1 MSENIQ
7 ADTQETDH
15 AMLVVWGQLAH
26 CMGIPQAFAEVPM
39 SQKTVIHTPQ
49 SKVLE
54 FLVAILAGLPHAKD
68 ISKAPQP
75 LDQDQ
80 AVARAWGEASWADC
94 SGLSRTLHTLTE
106 DQERQYAVILDQ
118 ATQPWIDQEVQLALE
133 QGSIELDGDLS
144 PRPVSNGSKT
154 YPGAEYG
161 YMSDCLQLGYQAAM
175 VTMRSPTYGRIGLS
189 VTHHSGKTV
198 SITQA
203 EGLALEAERR
213 LGRRPMRRTD
223 LLEQR
228 IQQMEP
234 ERKKRQENVAEAQQK
249 LAKAQAAQLAV
260 QVQQEELARKLA
272 DLEKDYQQRN
282 FPERPNSQ
290 LAQVRQRVEVWQLR
304 LERRNKASLQAKDRL
319 AKQQTRLTDWEDQKT
334 HLNLRLKCFENEN
347 NANHNPIAAIFRLDA
362 GFGNNE
368 NLALLIEMGYEIY
381 SKPYG
386 NWLSGTLAKMSITRS
401 NDWQKVGKNAEMI
414 AWKAAQLE
422 DFSYPLDLGYERFWQ
437 GTGPRAGTGT
447 TSQSQPKLVYS
458 GVIHFG
464 QHDVTADLAAWFHDY
479 NARQTIEAGNK
490 ESKQVF
496 EVHHIKVRSR
506 PAMRLQEH
514 FALFAA
520 NFVRFAAYW
529 LANQCTQVPDG
540 WKESTHPAVKEQVK
554 VGAHSSAR
562 IEWFG
567 SDCLLR
573 FAQHSVYVGR
583 SFFVRRQV
591 AIQLT
596 LRI

>member
-7 ADTQETDH
+7 TNTQETDH
-15 AMLVVWGQLAH
+15 AMLVVWGQFAH
-26 CMGIPQAFAEVPM
+26 CLGIPQAFAEVPM
-39 SQKTVIHTPQ
+39 YQKTVIHTPQ
-49 SKVLE
+49 NKVLE
-54 FLVAILAGLPHAKD
+54 FLVANLAGVSYAKD
-68 ISKAPQP
+68 ISKATQP

-80 AVARAWGEASWADC
+80 AVAKAWGVSGWADC
-94 SGLSRTLHTLTE
+94 SGVSRTMHSLTQAQGE
-106 DQERQYAVILDQ
+106 QYSAIVDCAI
-118 ATQPWIDQEVQLALE
+118 QPWIEQEVQLALN
-133 QGSIELDGDLS
+133 QGSLELDGDLS

-175 VTMRSPTYGRIGLS
+175 VSMRSPTYGRLGLS
-189 VTHHSGKTV
+189 VTHHSGNTV

-203 EGLALEAERR
+203 EGLAVEAERS
-213 LGRRPMRRTD
+213 LGRCPMRRTD
-223 LLEQR
+223 LLAQR
-228 IQQMEP
+228 IQNMEP
-234 ERKKRQENVAEAQQK
+234 EQKKRQANVAEAEKK
-249 LAKAQAAQLAV
+249 LVKTQAAWSEV
-260 QVQQEELARKLA
+260 QTQQGELARKLA
-272 DLEKDYQQRN
+272 DLDTDYRKRN
-282 FPERPNSQ
+282 CPERPNSQ
-290 LAQVRQRVEVWQLR
+290 LAQVRHRVEVWRLR
-304 LERRNKASLQAKDRL
+304 LERCDLTVQQTKDRL
-319 AKQQTRLTDWEDQKT
+319 VKQQTRLADWESQNT
-334 HLNLRLKCFENEN
+334 HLCLRLKHFQAEND
-347 NANHNPIAAIFRLDA
+347 ANHNPISAIFRLDA
-362 GFGNNE
+362 GFGNSE

-386 NWLSGTLAKMSITRS
+386 NWLSGTLAKMSATRS
-401 NDWQKVGKNAEMI
+401 SDWEKVGKNAEMI
-414 AWKAAQLE
+414 AWKNLQLE
-422 DFSYPLDLGYERFWQ
+422 DFPYPLDLGYERFWQ
-437 GTGPRAGTGT
+437 GTD
-447 TSQSQPKLVYS
+447 QSQPKLAYS

-464 QHDVTADLAAWFHDY
+464 ARDVTADLPGWFHDY
-479 NARQTIEAGNK
+479 NARQTIEAANK

-520 NFVRFAAYW
+520 NFVRIAAVW
-529 LANQCTQVPDG
+529 LANQCQQVPDG

-554 VGAHSSAR
+554 VGAHAFAR

-573 FAQHSVYVGR
+573 FAQRSVYAGR
-583 SFFVRRQV
+583 SLLVRRHV

>member
-7 ADTQETDH
+7 ADAQETDH
-15 AMLVVWGQLAH
+15 AMLVVWGQFANCL
-26 CMGIPQAFAEVPM
+26 GIPQAFADVPM
-39 SQKTVIHTPQ
+39 SQKTVSHTPQ

-54 FLVAILAGLPHAKD
+54 FLVAILGGLPYAKD
-68 ISKAPQP
+68 ISKAAQP

-80 AVARAWGEASWADC
+80 AVAKAWGVEGWADC
-94 SGLSRTLHTLTE
+94 SGVSRTMHTLTE
-106 DQERQYAVILDQ
+106 TQGEQYATIVDRAL
-118 ATQPWIDQEVQLALE
+118 QPWIDQEVQLALN
-133 QGSIELDGDLS
+133 QGPIELDGDLS

-161 YMSDCLQLGYQAAM
+161 YMSACLQLGYQAAM
-175 VTMRSPTYGRIGLS
+175 VSMRSPTYGRIELS
-189 VTHHSGKTV
+189 VTHHSGNTV

-203 EGLALEAERR
+203 EGLALEAERS

-223 LLEQR
+223 LLSQR
-228 IQQMEP
+228 IENMEP
-234 ERKKRQENVAEAQQK
+234 ERKKRQENVAEAEKK
-249 LAKAQAAQLAV
+249 LAKTQAAWFEV
-260 QVQQEELARKLA
+260 QAQQEEFARNLA

-282 FPERPNSQ
+282 CPERPNSQ
-290 LAQVRQRVEVWQLR
+290 LAQVRQRVEVWRLR
-304 LERRNKASLQAKDRL
+304 LERCDQTIQQAKDRL
-319 AKQQTRLTDWEDQKT
+319 AKQQARLAVWDSQKT
-334 HLNLRLKCFENEN
+334 HLSLRLKRFQVEND
-347 NANHNPIAAIFRLDA
+347 ANHNPISAIFRLDA
-362 GFGNNE
+362 GFGNSE

-386 NWLSGTLAKMSITRS
+386 NWLSGTLSKMSATRTA
-401 NDWQKVGKNAEMI
+401 DWEKVGKNAEMI

-422 DFSYPLDLGYERFWQ
+422 DFPYPLDLGYERFWQ
-437 GTGPRAGTGT
+437 GAD
-447 TSQSQPKLVYS
+447 QAQPKLAYS

-464 QHDVTADLAAWFHDY
+464 LRDVTSDLPGWFHDY
-479 NARQTIEAGNK
+479 NARQTIEAADK
-490 ESKQVF
+490 ERKQVF
-496 EVHHIKVRSR
+496 EVHHIKVRSL
-506 PAMRLQEH
+506 PAMRLQER

-520 NFVRFAAYW
+520 NFVRIAAYW
-529 LANQCTQVPDG
+529 LANQCPQVPDG

-573 FAQHSVYVGR
+573 FAQRSVYAGR
-583 SFFVRRQV
+583 SLFVRRQV

>member
-7 ADTQETDH
+7 TNTQETDH
-15 AMLVVWGQLAH
+15 AMLVVWGQFAH
-26 CMGIPQAFAEVPM
+26 CLGIPQAFAEVPM
-39 SQKTVIHTPQ
+39 YQKTVIHTPQ
-49 SKVLE
+49 NKVLE
-54 FLVAILAGLPHAKD
+54 FLVANLAGVSYAKD
-68 ISKAPQP
+68 ISKATQP

-80 AVARAWGEASWADC
+80 AVAKAWGVSGWADC
-94 SGLSRTLHTLTE
+94 SGVSRTMHSLTQAQGE
-106 DQERQYAVILDQ
+106 QYSAIVDRAI
-118 ATQPWIDQEVQLALE
+118 QPWIEQEVQLALN
-133 QGSIELDGDLS
+133 QGSLELDGDLS

-175 VTMRSPTYGRIGLS
+175 VSMRSPTYGRLGLS
-189 VTHHSGKTV
+189 VTHHSGNTV

-203 EGLALEAERR
+203 EGLAVEAERS
-213 LGRRPMRRTD
+213 LGRCPMRRTD
-223 LLEQR
+223 LLAQR
-228 IQQMEP
+228 IQNMEP
-234 ERKKRQENVAEAQQK
+234 EQKKRQANVAEAEKK
-249 LAKAQAAQLAV
+249 LVKTQAAWSEV
-260 QVQQEELARKLA
+260 QTQQGELTRKLA
-272 DLEKDYQQRN
+272 DLDTDYRKRN
-282 FPERPNSQ
+282 CPERPNSQ
-290 LAQVRQRVEVWQLR
+290 LAQVRHRVEVWRLR
-304 LERRNKASLQAKDRL
+304 LERCDLTVQQTKDRL
-319 AKQQTRLTDWEDQKT
+319 VKQQTRLADWESQNT
-334 HLNLRLKCFENEN
+334 HLCLRLKHFQAEND
-347 NANHNPIAAIFRLDA
+347 ANHNPISAIFRLDA
-362 GFGNNE
+362 GFGNSE

-386 NWLSGTLAKMSITRS
+386 NWLSGTLAKMSATRS
-401 NDWQKVGKNAEMI
+401 SDWEKVGKNAEMI
-414 AWKAAQLE
+414 AWKNLQLE
-422 DFSYPLDLGYERFWQ
+422 DFPYPLDLGYERFWQ
-437 GTGPRAGTGT
+437 GTD
-447 TSQSQPKLVYS
+447 QSQPKLAYS

-464 QHDVTADLAAWFHDY
+464 ARDVTADLPGWFHDY
-479 NARQTIEAGNK
+479 NARQTIEAANK

-520 NFVRFAAYW
+520 NFVRIAAVW
-529 LANQCTQVPDG
+529 LANQCQQVPDG

-554 VGAHSSAR
+554 VGAHAFAR

-573 FAQHSVYVGR
+573 FAQRSVYAGR
-583 SFFVRRQV
+583 SLLVRRHV

>member
-1 MSENIQ
+1 MSENIE

-26 CMGIPQAFAEVPM
+26 CMGIPQAFADVPM

-54 FLVAILAGLPHAKD
+54 FLVANLAGLPYAKD
-68 ISKAPQP
+68 ISKAAQP

-80 AVARAWGEASWADC
+80 AVAKAWGVDGWADC
-94 SGLSRTLHTLTE
+94 SGVSRTLHTIT
-106 DQERQYAVILDQ
+106 DTQEGQYAAILER
-118 ATQPWIDQEVQLALE
+118 ATQPWLDQEVKLALD
-133 QGSIELDGDLS
+133 QGPIELDGDLS
-144 PRPVSNGSKT
+144 PRPVSNSSKT

-161 YMSDCLQLGYQAAM
+161 YMSDCLQLGYQAAI
-175 VTMRSPTYGRIGLS
+175 VSMRSPTYGRLGLS
-189 VTHHSGKTV
+189 VKQHSGKTV
-198 SITQA
+198 SVTQA
-203 EGLALEAERR
+203 EELALEAERC

-223 LLEQR
+223 LLERR

-234 ERKKRQENVAEAQQK
+234 ERKKRRANVAEAQEK
-249 LAKAQAAQLAV
+249 LATTEAARFEVQA
-260 QVQQEELARKLA
+260 QQEELAQKL
-272 DLEKDYQQRN
+272 DSLETDYEQRN
-282 FPERPNSQ
+282 CPERPNSQ
-290 LAQVRQRVEVWQLR
+290 LAQVRQRTDVWKLR
-304 LERRNKASLQAKDRL
+304 LERRDASVAQAKKRL
-319 AKQQTRLTDWEDQKT
+319 TKQQARLTEWENLETNLK
-334 HLNLRLKCFENEN
+334 LRLKRFQAEND
-347 NANHNPIAAIFRLDA
+347 ANHNPIAAIFRFDA
-362 GFGNNE
+362 GFGNAE
-368 NLALLIEMGYEIY
+368 NLALLIEMGYEVY

-386 NWLSGTLAKMSITRS
+386 NWLSGTLSKMSASR
-401 NDWQKVGKNAEMI
+401 NADWQKVGKNAEML
-414 AWKAAQLE
+414 AWKAVQLE
-422 DFSYPLDLGYERFWQ
+422 DFPYPLDLGYERFWQ
-437 GTGPRAGTGT
+437 GID
-447 TSQSQPKLVYS
+447 QSQPKLAYS

-464 QHDVTADLAAWFHDY
+464 PRNVTADLSGWFQYY

-529 LANQCTQVPDG
+529 LANQCTQIPDG

-554 VGAHSSAR
+554 IGAHSPAR
-562 IEWFG
+562 VEWFG
-567 SDCLLR
+567 PDCLLR
-573 FAQHSVYVGR
+573 FAQRSVYVGR
-583 SFFVRRQV
+583 SFLVRRQV

>member
-1 MSENIQ
+1 MSENVQ
-7 ADTQETDH
+7 AVTQETDH

-54 FLVAILAGLPHAKD
+54 FLVANLAGLPYAKD
-68 ISKAPQP
+68 ISKASQP

-80 AVARAWGEASWADC
+80 AVAKAWGEESWADC
-94 SGLSRTLHTLTE
+94 SGVSRTLHTLTE
-106 DQERQYAVILDQ
+106 AQGEQYAVIVDRGI
-118 ATQPWIDQEVQLALE
+118 QPWIDQEVQLALN
-133 QGSIELDGDLS
+133 QGPLELDGDLS

-154 YPGAEYG
+154 FPGAEYG
-161 YMSDCLQLGYQAAM
+161 YMSNCLQLGYQAAM
-175 VTMRSPTYGRIGLS
+175 VSMRSPTYGRLELS
-189 VTHHSGKTV
+189 VTHHSGNTV
-198 SITQA
+198 SMTQA
-203 EGLALEAERR
+203 EGLALEAERS

-223 LLEQR
+223 LLAQR
-228 IQQMEP
+228 IQNLEP
-234 ERKKRQENVAEAQQK
+234 ERKKRQANVAEAAQK
-249 LAKAQAAQLAV
+249 LAKTQAAWFEV
-260 QVQQEELARKLA
+260 QAQQGELAQKLA

-282 FPERPNSQ
+282 CPERPNSQ
-290 LAQVRQRVEVWQLR
+290 LAQVRQRVEVWRLR
-304 LERRNKASLQAKDRL
+304 LERCDQTIQQAKARLVKQQARL
-319 AKQQTRLTDWEDQKT
+319 ADWESQKT
-334 HLNLRLKCFENEN
+334 HLSLRLKRFQVENE
-347 NANHNPIAAIFRLDA
+347 ANHNPIAAIFRLDA
-362 GFGNNE
+362 GFGNSE

-386 NWLSGTLAKMSITRS
+386 NWLSGTLAKMSVTRS
-401 NDWQKVGKNAEMI
+401 ADWEKVGKNAEML
-414 AWKAAQLE
+414 AWKAVQLE
-422 DFSYPLDLGYERFWQ
+422 DFPYPLDLGYERFWQ
-437 GTGPRAGTGT
+437 GTD
-447 TSQSQPKLVYS
+447 SFQPKLAYS

-464 QHDVTADLAAWFHDY
+464 QRDVTADLPGWFHDY
-479 NARQTIEAGNK
+479 NARQTIEAANK

-520 NFVRFAAYW
+520 NFVRVAAYW
-529 LANQCTQVPDG
+529 LANQCPQVPDG

-573 FAQHSVYVGR
+573 FAQRSVYAGR
-583 SFFVRRQV
+583 SLLVRRQV

>member
-7 ADTQETDH
+7 AVTQETDH

-49 SKVLE
+49 NKVLE
-54 FLVAILAGLPHAKD
+54 FLVANLAGLPYAKD
-68 ISKAPQP
+68 ISKATQP

-80 AVARAWGEASWADC
+80 AVAKAWGVDDWADC
-94 SGLSRTLHTLTE
+94 SGVSRTMHTLTE
-106 DQERQYAVILDQ
+106 TQGEQYAVILDR
-118 ATQPWIDQEVQLALE
+118 AIQPWIEQEVQLALN
-133 QGSIELDGDLS
+133 QGPIELDGDLS
-144 PRPVSNGSKT
+144 PRPVSNGSQT

-161 YMSDCLQLGYQAAM
+161 YMSDGLQLGYQAAI
-175 VTMRSPTYGRIGLS
+175 VSMRSPTYGRIGLS
-189 VTHHSGKTV
+189 ATRHSGNTV
-198 SITQA
+198 SMTQA
-203 EGLALEAERR
+203 EGLALEAERS

-223 LLEQR
+223 LLAQR
-228 IQQMEP
+228 IQAMEP
-234 ERKKRQENVAEAQQK
+234 ERKKWQAKVAEAEQK
-249 LAKAQAAQLAV
+249 LAKAQAAWSET
-260 QVQQEELARKLA
+260 QVQQAELAQKLA
-272 DLEKDYQQRN
+272 DLEEDYQQRN
-282 FPERPNSQ
+282 CPERPNSQ
-290 LAQVRQRVEVWQLR
+290 LAQVRQRVEVWRLR
-304 LERRNKASLQAKDRL
+304 LERCDQTIQQAKDRL
-319 AKQQTRLTDWEDQKT
+319 AKQQARLTDWESQKT
-334 HLNLRLKCFENEN
+334 HLSLRLQRFQFENDT
-347 NANHNPIAAIFRLDA
+347 NHNPFAAIFRLDA
-362 GFGNNE
+362 GFGNSE

-386 NWLSGTLAKMSITRS
+386 NWLSGTLSKMSATRS
-401 NDWQKVGKNAEMI
+401 ADWKKVGKNAEMM
-414 AWKAAQLE
+414 AWKAVQLE
-422 DFSYPLDLGYERFWQ
+422 DFPYPLDLGYERFWQ
-437 GTGPRAGTGT
+437 GAD
-447 TSQSQPKLVYS
+447 SSQPKLAYS

-464 QHDVTADLAAWFHDY
+464 QRDVTADLPGWFHDY
-479 NARQTIEAGNK
+479 NARQTIEAANK

-496 EVHHIKVRSR
+496 EVHHIKVRSQ

-520 NFVRFAAYW
+520 NFVRIAADW
-529 LANQCTQVPDG
+529 LANQCPQVPDG

-573 FAQHSVYVGR
+573 FAQRSVYAGR
-583 SFFVRRQV
+583 SLFVRRQV

>member
-7 ADTQETDH
+7 AVTQETDH

-54 FLVAILAGLPHAKD
+54 FLVANLAGLPYAKD
-68 ISKAPQP
+68 ISKAASP

-80 AVARAWGEASWADC
+80 AVAKAWGVEGWADY
-94 SGLSRTLHTLTE
+94 SGVSRTLHTLTE
-106 DQERQYAVILDQ
+106 TQGAQYAAVLEGAIH
-118 ATQPWIDQEVQLALE
+118 PWVEQEVQLALN
-133 QGSIELDGDLS
+133 QGPLELDGDLS
-144 PRPVSNGSKT
+144 PRPVSNSSKT

-161 YMSDCLQLGYQAAM
+161 YMSHGLQLGYQAAM
-175 VTMRSPTYGRIGLS
+175 VSMRSPTYGRLGLS
-189 VTHHSGKTV
+189 VTRHSGNTV

-203 EGLALEAERR
+203 EGLALEAERS
-213 LGRRPMRRTD
+213 LGRRPIRRTD
-223 LLEQR
+223 LLTQR
-228 IQQMEP
+228 LQNMEP
-234 ERKKRQENVAEAQQK
+234 EQKKRQISVAEAEK
-249 LAKAQAAQLAV
+249 KSVKTQAAWFEV
-260 QVQQEELARKLA
+260 QAQQAELAQNLA
-272 DLEKDYQQRN
+272 ELEKDYQQRN
-282 FPERPNSQ
+282 CPERPNSQ
-290 LAQVRQRVEVWQLR
+290 LARVRQRVEVWRLR
-304 LERRNKASLQAKDRL
+304 LERCEQTVQRAKDRL
-319 AKQQTRLTDWEDQKT
+319 AKQQARLADWESQKT
-334 HLNLRLKCFENEN
+334 HLSLRLKRFQAEND
-347 NANHNPIAAIFRLDA
+347 ANHHPMSAIFRLDA
-362 GFGNNE
+362 GFGNSE

-386 NWLSGTLAKMSITRS
+386 NWLSGTLAQMSATRNS
-401 NDWQKVGKNAEMI
+401 DWKKVGKNAEMI
-414 AWKAAQLE
+414 AWKVAQLQ
-422 DFSYPLDLGYERFWQ
+422 DFPYPLDLGYERFWQ
-437 GTGPRAGTGT
+437 GTD
-447 TSQSQPKLVYS
+447 QSQPKLAYS
-458 GVIHFG
+458 GMIHFG
-464 QHDVTADLAAWFHDY
+464 PRDVTADLPGWFHDY
-479 NARQTIEAGNK
+479 NARQTIEAANK

-496 EVHHIKVRSR
+496 EVHHIKVRSQ

-520 NFVRFAAYW
+520 NFVRIAAVW
-529 LANQCTQVPDG
+529 LANQCPQVPDG

-554 VGAHSSAR
+554 VGAHSFAR

-573 FAQHSVYVGR
+573 FAQRSIYAGR
-583 SFFVRRQV
+583 SLFVRRQV

>member
-15 AMLVVWGQLAH
+15 AMLVVWGQFANCL
-26 CMGIPQAFAEVPM
+26 GIPQAFAEVPM
-39 SQKTVIHTPQ
+39 SQKTVIHTPHN
-49 SKVLE
+49 KVLE
-54 FLVAILAGLPHAKD
+54 FLVANLAGLPYAKD
-68 ISKAPQP
+68 ISQAPQP

-80 AVARAWGEASWADC
+80 AVAKAWGVDSWADY
-94 SGLSRTLHTLTE
+94 SGVSRTLHTLTE
-106 DQERQYAVILDQ
+106 AQAGQYAAILDQ
-118 ATQPWIDQEVQLALE
+118 ATQLWVDQEVQLA
-133 QGSIELDGDLS
+133 LS

-161 YMSDCLQLGYQAAM
+161 YMSDGLQLGDQAAI
-175 VTMRSPTYGRIGLS
+175 VSTPALHQTQCGASVRSPTYGRFGLS

-203 EGLALEAERR
+203 EGLAWEAERR
-213 LGRRPMRRTD
+213 LGRRPLRRTD

-234 ERKKRQENVAEAQQK
+234 ERKKRLAKVVEAQQK
-249 LAKAQAAQLAV
+249 LGRTQAEQFEV
-260 QVQQEELARKLA
+260 QVPQAELAQTLA
-272 DLEKDYQQRN
+272 DLEKDYEQRN
-282 FPERPNSQ
+282 CPERPNSQ
-290 LAQVRQRVEVWQLR
+290 LAQMRQRTEVWKLR
-304 LERRNKASLQAKDRL
+304 LERCDKAVGQAQKQLLKQQARL
-319 AKQQTRLTDWEDQKT
+319 ADWENQKT
-334 HLNLRLKCFENEN
+334 DLILRLKRFQLEND
-347 NANHNPIAAIFRLDA
+347 ANHNPITAIFRLDA
-362 GFGNNE
+362 GFGNAE

-386 NWLSGTLAKMSITRS
+386 NWLSGTLTKMSASRS
-401 NDWQKVGKNAEMI
+401 TDWEKVGKNAEMI
-414 AWKAAQLE
+414 AWKAVQLE
-422 DFSYPLDLGYERFWQ
+422 DFPYPLDLGYERFWQ
-437 GTGPRAGTGT
+437 GSEQT
-447 TSQSQPKLVYS
+447 QPKIAYS

-464 QHDVTADLAAWFHDY
+464 QREVTADLPAWFHDY

-506 PAMRLQEH
+506 PAMRLQEN

-520 NFVRFAAYW
+520 NFVRVASDW
-529 LANQCTQVPDG
+529 LANQCPQVPDN
-540 WKESTHPAVKEQVK
+540 WKESTQPAVKEQVK
-554 VGAHSSAR
+554 VGAHSAAQV
-562 IEWFG
+562 EWFG
-567 SDCLLR
+567 LDCLLR
-573 FAQHSVYVGR
+573 FAQRSVYVGR
-583 SFFVRRQV
+583 SFFVKRQV

>member
-1 MSENIQ
+1 MSEKVEANTQ
-7 ADTQETDH
+7 DTEH
-15 AMLVVWGQLAH
+15 AMLVVWGQLAS
-26 CMGIPQAFAEVPM
+26 CLGIPQAFAEVPM

-54 FLVAILAGLPHAKD
+54 FLVANLAGLPHAKD
-68 ISKAPQP
+68 ISKATQP

-80 AVARAWGEASWADC
+80 AVAKAWGVDGWADC
-94 SGLSRTLHTLTE
+94 SGVSRTLHTLTE
-106 DQERQYAVILDQ
+106 TQAGQYVVILEQ
-118 ATQPWIDQEVQLALE
+118 ATQPWIDQEVQQALD
-133 QGSIELDGDLS
+133 QGPIELDGDLS

-154 YPGAEYG
+154 YPDAEYG
-161 YMSDCLQLGYQAAM
+161 YMSDCLQLGYQAAI
-175 VTMRSPTYGRIGLS
+175 VSMRSPTYGRLGLS
-189 VTHHSGKTV
+189 VEHHSGKTV
-198 SITQA
+198 SVTQA

-213 LGRRPMRRTD
+213 LSRRPIRRTD

-234 ERKKRQENVAEAQQK
+234 ERKKRQANVAEALEK
-249 LAKAQAAQLAV
+249 LAITEATRFEVQA
-260 QVQQEELARKLA
+260 QQEELAQKLA
-272 DLEKDYQQRN
+272 SLEKDYEQRN
-282 FPERPNSQ
+282 CPERPNSQ
-290 LAQVRQRVEVWQLR
+290 LAQVRQRTDVWKLR
-304 LERRNKASLQAKDRL
+304 LVRCDASVSQAKKRL
-319 AKQQTRLTDWEDQKT
+319 AKQQARLTEWENQETNLK
-334 HLNLRLKCFENEN
+334 LRLKRFQAEND
-347 NANHNPIAAIFRLDA
+347 ANHNPIVAIFRFDA
-362 GFGNNE
+362 GFGNAE
-368 NLALLIEMGYEIY
+368 NLALLIEMGYELY

-386 NWLSGTLAKMSITRS
+386 NWLSGTLSKMSASR
-401 NDWQKVGKNAEMI
+401 NADWQKVGKNAEML
-414 AWKAAQLE
+414 AWKAVQLE
-422 DFSYPLDLGYERFWQ
+422 DFPYPLDLGYERFWQ
-437 GTGPRAGTGT
+437 GIDP
-447 TSQSQPKLVYS
+447 SQPKLAYS

-464 QHDVTADLAAWFHDY
+464 PRDVTADLSGWFQYY

-529 LANQCTQVPDG
+529 LANQCAQVPDG

-562 IEWFG
+562 VEWFG
-567 SDCLLR
+567 QDCLLR
-573 FAQHSVYVGR
+573 FAQRSVYVGR
-583 SFFVRRQV
+583 SFLVRRQV

>member
-15 AMLVVWGQLAH
+15 AMLVVWGQFANCL
-26 CMGIPQAFAEVPM
+26 GIPRAFAEVPM

-54 FLVAILAGLPHAKD
+54 FLVANLAGLPYAKD
-68 ISKAPQP
+68 ISKATQP

-80 AVARAWGEASWADC
+80 AVAKAWGVDGWAEC
-94 SGLSRTLHTLTE
+94 SGVSRTLHTLTE
-106 DQERQYAVILDQ
+106 TQGEQYATIVDRAI
-118 ATQPWIDQEVQLALE
+118 QPWIDQEVQLALN
-133 QGSIELDGDLS
+133 QGPIELDGDLS

-161 YMSDCLQLGYQAAM
+161 YMSDGLQLGYQAAL
-175 VTMRSPTYGRIGLS
+175 VSMRSPTYGRLGLS
-189 VTHHSGKTV
+189 VTRHSGNTV
-198 SITQA
+198 SMTQA
-203 EGLALEAERR
+203 EGLALEAERS
-213 LGRRPMRRTD
+213 LGRGPMRRTD
-223 LLEQR
+223 LLAQR
-228 IQQMEP
+228 IQDMEP
-234 ERKKRQENVAEAQQK
+234 ERKKRQAKVAEAEQK
-249 LAKAQAAQLAV
+249 LAKTQAAWSET
-260 QVQQEELARKLA
+260 QVQQAELAQKLA

-282 FPERPNSQ
+282 CPERPNSQ
-290 LAQVRQRVEVWQLR
+290 LAQMRQRAEVWRLR
-304 LERRNKASLQAKDRL
+304 LERCDQTIQSAKDRL
-319 AKQQTRLTDWEDQKT
+319 AKQQARSADWEQQKT
-334 HLNLRLKCFENEN
+334 HLSLRLKRFQVENETN
-347 NANHNPIAAIFRLDA
+347 RNPISAIFRLDA
-362 GFGNNE
+362 GFGNSE

-386 NWLSGTLAKMSITRS
+386 NWLSGTLSKMSATRS
-401 NDWQKVGKNAEMI
+401 ADWEKVGKNAKMI
-414 AWKAAQLE
+414 AWKAVQLE
-422 DFSYPLDLGYERFWQ
+422 DFPYPLDLGYERFWQ
-437 GTGPRAGTGT
+437 RTDP
-447 TSQSQPKLVYS
+447 SQPKLAYS
-458 GVIHFG
+458 RVIHFG
-464 QHDVTADLAAWFHDY
+464 QRDVTADLPGWFHDY
-479 NARQTIEAGNK
+479 NARQTIEAANK

-496 EVHHIKVRSR
+496 EVHHIKVRSQ

-520 NFVRFAAYW
+520 NFVRVAAYW
-529 LANQCTQVPDG
+529 LANQCPQVPDG

-573 FAQHSVYVGR
+573 FAQRSVYAGR
-583 SFFVRRQV
+583 SLLVRRQV

>member
-7 ADTQETDH
+7 AVTQETDH

-54 FLVAILAGLPHAKD
+54 FLVANLAGLPYAKD
-68 ISKAPQP
+68 MSKAASP

-80 AVARAWGEASWADC
+80 AVAKAWGVEGWADY
-94 SGLSRTLHTLTE
+94 SGVSRTLHTLTE
-106 DQERQYAVILDQ
+106 TQGAQYAAVLEGAI
-118 ATQPWIDQEVQLALE
+118 QPWVEQEVQLALN
-133 QGSIELDGDLS
+133 QGPLELDGDLS

-161 YMSDCLQLGYQAAM
+161 YMSDGLQLGYQAAM
-175 VTMRSPTYGRIGLS
+175 VSMRSPTYGRLGLS
-189 VTHHSGKTV
+189 VTRHSGNTV

-203 EGLALEAERR
+203 EGLALEAERS
-213 LGRRPMRRTD
+213 LGRRPIRRTD
-223 LLEQR
+223 LLTQR
-228 IQQMEP
+228 LQNMEP
-234 ERKKRQENVAEAQQK
+234 EQKKRQISVAEAEKKLVKTQAVWFEVQAQQ
-249 LAKAQAAQLAV
+249 V
-260 QVQQEELARKLA
+260 ELAQNLA
-272 DLEKDYQQRN
+272 ELEKDYQERN
-282 FPERPNSQ
+282 CPERPNSQ
-290 LAQVRQRVEVWQLR
+290 LARVRQRVEVWRLR
-304 LERRNKASLQAKDRL
+304 LERCEQTVQRSKDRL
-319 AKQQTRLTDWEDQKT
+319 AKQQARLADWESQKT
-334 HLNLRLKCFENEN
+334 YLSLRLKRFQAEND
-347 NANHNPIAAIFRLDA
+347 ANHHPMSAIFRLDA
-362 GFGNNE
+362 GFGNSE

-386 NWLSGTLAKMSITRS
+386 NWLSGTLAQMSATRNS
-401 NDWQKVGKNAEMI
+401 DWEKVGKNAEMI
-414 AWKAAQLE
+414 AWKVAQLQ
-422 DFSYPLDLGYERFWQ
+422 DFPYPLDLGYERFWQ
-437 GTGPRAGTGT
+437 GTD
-447 TSQSQPKLVYS
+447 QSHPKLAYS
-458 GVIHFG
+458 GMIHFG
-464 QHDVTADLAAWFHDY
+464 PRNVTADLPGWFHDY
-479 NARQTIEAGNK
+479 NARQTIEAANK

-496 EVHHIKVRSR
+496 EVHHIKVRSQ

-520 NFVRFAAYW
+520 NFVRIAAVW
-529 LANQCTQVPDG
+529 LANQCPQVPDG

-554 VGAHSSAR
+554 VGAHSFAR

-573 FAQHSVYVGR
+573 FAQRSIYAGR
-583 SFFVRRQV
+583 SLFVRRQV

>member
-7 ADTQETDH
+7 ADAQETDH
-15 AMLVVWGQLAH
+15 AMLVVWGQFANCL
-26 CMGIPQAFAEVPM
+26 GIPQAFADVPM
-39 SQKTVIHTPQ
+39 SQKTVSHTPQ

-54 FLVAILAGLPHAKD
+54 FLVAILGGLPYAKD
-68 ISKAPQP
+68 ISKAAQP

-80 AVARAWGEASWADC
+80 AVAKAWGVEGWADC
-94 SGLSRTLHTLTE
+94 SGVSRTMHTLTE
-106 DQERQYAVILDQ
+106 TQGEQYATIVDRAL
-118 ATQPWIDQEVQLALE
+118 QPWIDQEVQLALN
-133 QGSIELDGDLS
+133 QGPIELDGDLS

-154 YPGAEYG
+154 YPGSEYG
-161 YMSDCLQLGYQAAM
+161 YMSACLQLGYQAAM
-175 VTMRSPTYGRIGLS
+175 VSMRSPTYGRIELS
-189 VTHHSGKTV
+189 VTHHSGNTV

-203 EGLALEAERR
+203 EGLALEAERS
-213 LGRRPMRRTD
+213 LGRRPKRRTD
-223 LLEQR
+223 LLSQR
-228 IQQMEP
+228 IENMEP
-234 ERKKRQENVAEAQQK
+234 ERKKRQENVAEAEKK
-249 LAKAQAAQLAV
+249 LAKTQATWLEV
-260 QVQQEELARKLA
+260 QAQQEEFARNLA

-282 FPERPNSQ
+282 CLERPNSQ
-290 LAQVRQRVEVWQLR
+290 LAQMRQRVEVWHLR
-304 LERRNKASLQAKDRL
+304 LERYDQSIQQAKNQL
-319 AKQQTRLTDWEDQKT
+319 AKQQARLAVWDSQKT
-334 HLNLRLKCFENEN
+334 HLSLRLKRFQAEND
-347 NANHNPIAAIFRLDA
+347 ANHNPISAIFRLDA

-386 NWLSGTLAKMSITRS
+386 NWLSGTLSRMSATRTA
-401 NDWQKVGKNAEMI
+401 DWEKVGKNAEMI

-422 DFSYPLDLGYERFWQ
+422 DFPYPLDLGYERFWQ
-437 GTGPRAGTGT
+437 SPAGSCREGAD
-447 TSQSQPKLVYS
+447 QAQPKLAYS

-464 QHDVTADLAAWFHDY
+464 QRDVTSDLPGWFHDY
-479 NARQTIEAGNK
+479 NARQTIEAANK

-496 EVHHIKVRSR
+496 EVHHIKVRSI

-520 NFVRFAAYW
+520 NFVRIAADW
-529 LANQCTQVPDG
+529 LANQCPQVPDG

-554 VGAHSSAR
+554 VGAHSFAR

-573 FAQHSVYVGR
+573 FAQRSVYAGR
-583 SFFVRRQV
+583 SLFVRRQV

>member
-1 MSENIQ
+1 MRKNIQ
-7 ADTQETDH
+7 AATQETDH
-15 AMLVVWGQLAH
+15 AMLVVWGQFAH
-26 CMGIPQAFAEVPM
+26 CLGIPQAFAEVPM

-49 SKVLE
+49 NKVLE
-54 FLVAILAGLPHAKD
+54 FLVANLAGVPYAKD
-68 ISKAPQP
+68 ISKATQP

-80 AVARAWGEASWADC
+80 AVAKAWGVDGWADC
-94 SGLSRTLHTLTE
+94 SGVSRTMHSLTE
-106 DQERQYAVILDQ
+106 AQGEQYSAIVDRAI
-118 ATQPWIDQEVQLALE
+118 QPWIDQEVQLALN
-133 QGSIELDGDLS
+133 QGPIELDGDLS

-175 VTMRSPTYGRIGLS
+175 VSMRSPTYGRLGLS
-189 VTHHSGKTV
+189 VTHHSGNTV
-198 SITQA
+198 SISQA
-203 EGLALEAERR
+203 EGLALEAERS

-223 LLEQR
+223 LLAQR
-228 IQQMEP
+228 IQNMEP
-234 ERKKRQENVAEAQQK
+234 EQKKWQANVAEAEQK
-249 LAKAQAAQLAV
+249 LAKTQMVWLDV
-260 QVQQEELARKLA
+260 QTQQGELARKLA
-272 DLEKDYQQRN
+272 DLEKNYQQRN
-282 FPERPNSQ
+282 CPERPNSQ
-290 LAQVRQRVEVWQLR
+290 LAQVRQRVEVWRLR
-304 LERRNKASLQAKDRL
+304 LERCDLTIQPAKDRL
-319 AKQQTRLTDWEDQKT
+319 AKQQARLADWDNQKIC
-334 HLNLRLKCFENEN
+334 LNLRLKRFLAENE
-347 NANHNPIAAIFRLDA
+347 ANHNPTSAIFRFDA
-362 GFGNNE
+362 GFGNSE

-386 NWLSGTLAKMSITRS
+386 NWLSGTLTKMSATRS
-401 NDWQKVGKNAEMI
+401 ADWEKVGKNAEMI
-414 AWKAAQLE
+414 AWKTIQLE
-422 DFSYPLDLGYERFWQ
+422 DFPYPLDLGYERFWQ
-437 GTGPRAGTGT
+437 GTD
-447 TSQSQPKLVYS
+447 QSQPKLAYS

-464 QHDVTADLAAWFHDY
+464 ERDVTADLPGWFHDY
-479 NARQTIEAGNK
+479 NARQTIEAANK

-520 NFVRFAAYW
+520 NFVRVAAVW
-529 LANQCTQVPDG
+529 LANQCHQVPDG

-554 VGAHSSAR
+554 VGAHSFAR

-573 FAQHSVYVGR
+573 FAQRSVYAGR
-583 SFFVRRQV
+583 SLLVRRQV

>member
-7 ADTQETDH
+7 TVTQETDH

-54 FLVAILAGLPHAKD
+54 FLVANLAGVPYAKD
-68 ISKAPQP
+68 ISKATQP

-80 AVARAWGEASWADC
+80 AVAKAWGVDGWADC
-94 SGLSRTLHTLTE
+94 SGVSRTMHTLTE
-106 DQERQYAVILDQ
+106 TQGEQYAVIVERAL
-118 ATQPWIDQEVQLALE
+118 QPWVDEEVQLALN
-133 QGSIELDGDLS
+133 QGPIELDGDLS

-175 VTMRSPTYGRIGLS
+175 VSMRSPTYGRLGLS
-189 VTHHSGKTV
+189 VTHHSGNTV

-203 EGLALEAERR
+203 EGLALEAERS
-213 LGRRPMRRTD
+213 LGRRPMRRTN
-223 LLEQR
+223 LLAQR
-228 IQQMEP
+228 IQNMEP
-234 ERKKRQENVAEAQQK
+234 EQKKRHINVAEAQQK
-249 LAKAQAAQLAV
+249 LARTQTTWFEV
-260 QVQQEELARKLA
+260 QTQQGELARKLA

-282 FPERPNSQ
+282 CPERPNSQ
-290 LAQVRQRVEVWQLR
+290 LAQVRQRVEVWRLR
-304 LERRNKASLQAKDRL
+304 LERCDQTIQQAKDRL
-319 AKQQTRLTDWEDQKT
+319 VKQQARLTDWESQKT
-334 HLNLRLKCFENEN
+334 HLCLRLKRFQVEND
-347 NANHNPIAAIFRLDA
+347 ANHNPISAIFRLDA
-362 GFGNNE
+362 GFGNSE

-386 NWLSGTLAKMSITRS
+386 NWLSGILAKISATR
-401 NDWQKVGKNAEMI
+401 NADWEKVGKNAEMI
-414 AWKAAQLE
+414 AWKTVQLE
-422 DFSYPLDLGYERFWQ
+422 DFPYPLDLGYERFWQ
-437 GTGPRAGTGT
+437 GID
-447 TSQSQPKLVYS
+447 QSQPKLAYS

-464 QHDVTADLAAWFHDY
+464 QRDVTTDLPGWFHDY
-479 NARQTIEAGNK
+479 NARQTIEAANK

-520 NFVRFAAYW
+520 NFVRVAAYW
-529 LANQCTQVPDG
+529 LANQCPQVPDG

-573 FAQHSVYVGR
+573 FAQRSVYAGR
-583 SFFVRRQV
+583 SLLVKRQV

>member
-54 FLVAILAGLPHAKD
+54 FLVANLAGLPYAKD
-68 ISKAPQP
+68 ISKATQP

-80 AVARAWGEASWADC
+80 AVAKAWGEDSWADC
-94 SGLSRTLHTLTE
+94 SGVSRTLHTLTE
-106 DQERQYAVILDQ
+106 AQEGQYAAILDQ
-118 ATQPWIDQEVQLALE
+118 VTQAWVDQEVQLALD
-133 QGSIELDGDLS
+133 QGPIELDGDLS

-161 YMSDCLQLGYQAAM
+161 YMSDCLQLGYQAAI
-175 VTMRSPTYGRIGLS
+175 VSMRSPTYGRLGLS

-213 LGRRPMRRTD
+213 LRRRPMRRTD
-223 LLEQR
+223 LVEQR
-228 IQQMEP
+228 ILQMEP
-234 ERKKRQENVAEAQQK
+234 ERKKRQATVAESQQK
-249 LAKAQAAQLAV
+249 LAKTQTAQLEV
-260 QVQQEELARKLA
+260 QVQQEELALKLA
-272 DLEKDYQQRN
+272 ELEKDYEQRN
-282 FPERPNSQ
+282 CPERPNSQ
-290 LAQVRQRVEVWQLR
+290 LAQVRQRTDVWRLR
-304 LERRNKASLQAKDRL
+304 LARYDKAILQAKDRL
-319 AKQQTRLTDWEDQKT
+319 AKQQARLEAWENQKTRLG
-334 HLNLRLKCFENEN
+334 LRLKHFQAEND
-347 NANHNPIAAIFRLDA
+347 ANHHPISAIFRLDA
-362 GFGNNE
+362 GFGNAE

-386 NWLSGTLAKMSITRS
+386 NWLSGTLSKMSVTRS
-401 NDWQKVGKNAEMI
+401 ADWQKVGKNAEMI
-414 AWKAAQLE
+414 AWKTVQLE
-422 DFSYPLDLGYERFWQ
+422 DFPYPLDLGYERFWQ
-437 GTGPRAGTGT
+437 GRQQTH
-447 TSQSQPKLVYS
+447 PKLAYS

-464 QHDVTADLAAWFHDY
+464 QRDVTADLSGWFHDY

-506 PAMRLQEH
+506 PAMHLQEH

-520 NFVRFAAYW
+520 NFVRFAADW
-529 LANQCTQVPDG
+529 LANQCPQVPDG

-562 IEWFG
+562 VEWFG

-573 FAQHSVYVGR
+573 FAQRSVYVGR
-583 SFFVRRQV
+583 SFLVRRQV

>member
-7 ADTQETDH
+7 ADAQETDH
-15 AMLVVWGQLAH
+15 AMLVVWGQFANCL
-26 CMGIPQAFAEVPM
+26 GIPQAFADVPM
-39 SQKTVIHTPQ
+39 SQKTVTHTPQ

-54 FLVAILAGLPHAKD
+54 FLVAILGGLPYAKD
-68 ISKAPQP
+68 ISKAAQP

-80 AVARAWGEASWADC
+80 AVAKAWGVEGWADC
-94 SGLSRTLHTLTE
+94 SGVSRTMHTLTE
-106 DQERQYAVILDQ
+106 TQGEQYATIVDRAL
-118 ATQPWIDQEVQLALE
+118 QPWIDMEVQLALN
-133 QGSIELDGDLS
+133 QGPIELDGDLS

-161 YMSDCLQLGYQAAM
+161 YMSACLQLGYQAAI
-175 VTMRSPTYGRIGLS
+175 VSMRSPTYGRLELS
-189 VTHHSGKTV
+189 VTHHSGNTV

-203 EGLALEAERR
+203 EGLALEAERS

-223 LLEQR
+223 LLAQR
-228 IQQMEP
+228 IENMEP
-234 ERKKRQENVAEAQQK
+234 ERKKRQTNVAEAEQK
-249 LAKAQAAQLAV
+249 LAKTQTTWCKVQA
-260 QVQQEELARKLA
+260 QQEEFAQKLA
-272 DLEKDYQQRN
+272 DLEEDYQQRHC
-282 FPERPNSQ
+282 PERPNSQ
-290 LAQVRQRVEVWQLR
+290 LAQVRQRVDVWRLR
-304 LERRNKASLQAKDRL
+304 LERCDQTVQQAKDRL
-319 AKQQTRLTDWEDQKT
+319 AKQQARLADWESQKT
-334 HLNLRLKCFENEN
+334 HLILRQQRFQGENI
-347 NANHNPIAAIFRLDA
+347 ANHNPISAIFRLDA
-362 GFGNNE
+362 GFGNSE

-386 NWLSGTLAKMSITRS
+386 NWLSGTLAKMSATRS
-401 NDWQKVGKNAEMI
+401 ADWEKVGKNAEMI

-422 DFSYPLDLGYERFWQ
+422 DFPYPLDLGYERFWQ
-437 GTGPRAGTGT
+437 GTD
-447 TSQSQPKLVYS
+447 QVQPKLAYS

-464 QHDVTADLAAWFHDY
+464 KRDVTADLPGWFHDY
-479 NARQTIEAGNK
+479 NARQTIEAANK

-496 EVHHIKVRSR
+496 EVNHIKVRAL

-520 NFVRFAAYW
+520 NFVRIAAVW
-529 LANQCTQVPDG
+529 LANQCHQVPDG

-554 VGAHSSAR
+554 VGAHSFAR

-573 FAQHSVYVGR
+573 FAQRSVYAGR
-583 SFFVRRQV
+583 SLLVRRQV

>member
-1 MSENIQ
+1 
-7 ADTQETDH
+7 
-15 AMLVVWGQLAH
+15 
-26 CMGIPQAFAEVPM
+26 M

-54 FLVAILAGLPHAKD
+54 FLVANLAGVPYAKD
-68 ISKAPQP
+68 ISKATQP

-80 AVARAWGEASWADC
+80 AVAKAWGVDGWADC
-94 SGLSRTLHTLTE
+94 SGVSRTMHTLTE
-106 DQERQYAVILDQ
+106 TQGEQYAAIVDRAL
-118 ATQPWIDQEVQLALE
+118 QPWIDQEVQIALQ
-133 QGSIELDGDLS
+133 QGPLELDGDLS

-175 VTMRSPTYGRIGLS
+175 VSMRSPTYGRLGLS
-189 VTHHSGKTV
+189 VTHHSGNTV

-203 EGLALEAERR
+203 EGLALEAERS

-223 LLEQR
+223 LLAQR
-228 IQQMEP
+228 IQNMEG
-234 ERKKRQENVAEAQQK
+234 EQKKRQVNVAEAQQK
-249 LAKAQAAQLAV
+249 LAKTQTTWFEV
-260 QVQQEELARKLA
+260 QTQQGELARKLA

-282 FPERPNSQ
+282 CPERPNSQ
-290 LAQVRQRVEVWQLR
+290 LAHVRQRVEVWRLR
-304 LERRNKASLQAKDRL
+304 LERRDQTIQQAKDRL
-319 AKQQTRLTDWEDQKT
+319 VKQQARLTDWESQKT
-334 HLNLRLKCFENEN
+334 HLSQRLKRFQAEND
-347 NANHNPIAAIFRLDA
+347 ANPNPLSAIFRLDA
-362 GFGNNE
+362 GFGNSE

-386 NWLSGTLAKMSITRS
+386 NWLSGTLAKMSATRS
-401 NDWQKVGKNAEMI
+401 ADWEKVGKNAQMI
-414 AWKAAQLE
+414 AWKALQLE
-422 DFSYPLDLGYERFWQ
+422 DFPYPLDVGNERFWQ
-437 GTGPRAGTGT
+437 GID
-447 TSQSQPKLVYS
+447 QSQPKLAYS
-458 GVIHFG
+458 GVLHFG
-464 QHDVTADLAAWFHDY
+464 QRNVTADLPGWFHDY
-479 NARQTIEAGNK
+479 NARQTIEAANK

-506 PAMRLQEH
+506 SAMRLQEH
-514 FALFAA
+514 FALFSA
-520 NFVRFAAYW
+520 NFVRVAAHW
-529 LANQCTQVPDG
+529 LANQCPQVPAG

-573 FAQHSVYVGR
+573 FAQRSVYAGR
-583 SFFVRRQV
+583 SLLVKRQV

>member
-7 ADTQETDH
+7 TNTQETDH
-15 AMLVVWGQLAH
+15 AMLVVWGQFAH
-26 CMGIPQAFAEVPM
+26 CLGIPQAFAEVPM
-39 SQKTVIHTPQ
+39 YQKTVIHTPQ
-49 SKVLE
+49 NKVLE
-54 FLVAILAGLPHAKD
+54 FLVANLAGVSYAKD
-68 ISKAPQP
+68 ISKATQP

-80 AVARAWGEASWADC
+80 AVAKAWGVSGWADC
-94 SGLSRTLHTLTE
+94 SGVSRTMHSLTQAQGE
-106 DQERQYAVILDQ
+106 QYSAIVDRAI
-118 ATQPWIDQEVQLALE
+118 QPWIEQEVQLALN
-133 QGSIELDGDLS
+133 QGSLELDGDLS

-175 VTMRSPTYGRIGLS
+175 VSMRSPTYGRLGLS
-189 VTHHSGKTV
+189 VTHHSGNTV

-203 EGLALEAERR
+203 EGLAVEAERS
-213 LGRRPMRRTD
+213 LGRCPMRRTD
-223 LLEQR
+223 LLAQR
-228 IQQMEP
+228 IQNMEP
-234 ERKKRQENVAEAQQK
+234 EQKKRQANVAEAEKK
-249 LAKAQAAQLAV
+249 LVKTQAAWSEV
-260 QVQQEELARKLA
+260 QTQQGELARKLA
-272 DLEKDYQQRN
+272 DLDTDYRKRN
-282 FPERPNSQ
+282 CPERPNSQ
-290 LAQVRQRVEVWQLR
+290 LAQVRHRVEVWRLR
-304 LERRNKASLQAKDRL
+304 LERCDLTVQQTKDRL
-319 AKQQTRLTDWEDQKT
+319 AKQQTRLADWESQNT
-334 HLNLRLKCFENEN
+334 HLCLRLKHFQAEND
-347 NANHNPIAAIFRLDA
+347 ANHNPISAIFRLDA
-362 GFGNNE
+362 SFGNSE

-386 NWLSGTLAKMSITRS
+386 NWLSGTLAKMSATRS
-401 NDWQKVGKNAEMI
+401 SDWEKVGKNAEMI
-414 AWKAAQLE
+414 AWKNLQLE
-422 DFSYPLDLGYERFWQ
+422 DFPYPLDLGYERFWQ
-437 GTGPRAGTGT
+437 GTD
-447 TSQSQPKLVYS
+447 QSQPKLAYS

-464 QHDVTADLAAWFHDY
+464 ARDVTADLPGWFHDY
-479 NARQTIEAGNK
+479 NARQTIEAANK

-520 NFVRFAAYW
+520 NFVRIAAVW
-529 LANQCTQVPDG
+529 LANQCQQVPDG

-554 VGAHSSAR
+554 FGAHAFAR

-573 FAQHSVYVGR
+573 FAQRSVYAGR
-583 SFFVRRQV
+583 SLLVRRHV

>member
-1 MSENIQ
+1 MSENIR
-7 ADTQETDH
+7 AVTQETDH

-54 FLVAILAGLPHAKD
+54 FLVANLAGVPYAKD
-68 ISKAPQP
+68 ISKATQP

-80 AVARAWGEASWADC
+80 AVAKAWGVDGWADC
-94 SGLSRTLHTLTE
+94 SGVSRTLHTLTE
-106 DQERQYAVILDQ
+106 SQGTQYSAILERAL
-118 ATQPWIDQEVQLALE
+118 QPWIDQEVQLALN
-133 QGSIELDGDLS
+133 QGPIELDGDLS

-161 YMSDCLQLGYQAAM
+161 YMSDGLQLGYQAAI
-175 VTMRSPTYGRIGLS
+175 VSMRSPTYGRLGLS
-189 VTHHSGKTV
+189 VTHHSGNTV
-198 SITQA
+198 SMTQA
-203 EGLALEAERR
+203 EGLALEAERS
-213 LGRRPMRRTD
+213 LGRRPMRHTD
-223 LLEQR
+223 LLAQR
-228 IQQMEP
+228 IQSMEP
-234 ERKKRQENVAEAQQK
+234 ERKKRQAHTAEAEKK
-249 LAKAQAAQLAV
+249 LAKAQAAWFEV
-260 QVQQEELARKLA
+260 QAHQAELARKLA

-282 FPERPNSQ
+282 CPERPHSQ
-290 LAQVRQRVEVWQLR
+290 LAQVRQRLEVWRLR
-304 LERRNKASLQAKDRL
+304 LERYDPTVQQAKDRL
-319 AKQQTRLTDWEDQKT
+319 AKQQARLADWESQKT
-334 HLNLRLKCFENEN
+334 HLSLRLKRFQVEND
-347 NANHNPIAAIFRLDA
+347 ANHNPLSAIFRLDA
-362 GFGNNE
+362 GFGNSE

-386 NWLSGTLAKMSITRS
+386 NWLSGTLAKLSVLRS
-401 NDWQKVGKNAEMI
+401 SDWEKVGKNAEMM
-414 AWKAAQLE
+414 AWKAVQLE
-422 DFSYPLDLGYERFWQ
+422 DFPYPLDLGYERFWQ
-437 GTGPRAGTGT
+437 GTDP
-447 TSQSQPKLVYS
+447 SQPKLAYS

-464 QHDVTADLAAWFHDY
+464 QRQVTADLSGWFHNY
-479 NARQTIEAGNK
+479 NARQTIEAANK
-490 ESKQVF
+490 ESKQIF

-520 NFVRFAAYW
+520 NFVRVAAYW
-529 LANQCTQVPDG
+529 LANQCPQVPDG
-540 WKESTHPAVKEQVK
+540 WKESTQPAVKEQVK

-573 FAQHSVYVGR
+573 FAQRSVYAGR
-583 SFFVRRQV
+583 SLFVKRQV

>member
-54 FLVAILAGLPHAKD
+54 FLVANLAGLPYAKD
-68 ISKAPQP
+68 ISKATQP

-80 AVARAWGEASWADC
+80 AVAKAWGEESWADC
-94 SGLSRTLHTLTE
+94 SGVSRTLHTLTE
-106 DQERQYAVILDQ
+106 AQGKQYAAILER
-118 ATQPWIDQEVQLALE
+118 AIQPWIDQEVQLALN
-133 QGSIELDGDLS
+133 QGPIELDGDLS

-175 VTMRSPTYGRIGLS
+175 VSMRSPTYGRLGLS

-203 EGLALEAERR
+203 EGLALEAERG
-213 LGRRPMRRTD
+213 LGRRPMRRTE
-223 LLEQR
+223 LLAQR
-228 IQQMEP
+228 IQNMES
-234 ERKKRQENVAEAQQK
+234 ERKKRQANVAEAQQK
-249 LAKAQAAQLAV
+249 LAKTQAAWFEV
-260 QVQQEELARKLA
+260 QVQQGELARKLA

-282 FPERPNSQ
+282 CPERPNSQ
-290 LAQVRQRVEVWQLR
+290 LAQVRQRVEVWRLR
-304 LERRNKASLQAKDRL
+304 LERYDQTIQPAKDRL
-319 AKQQTRLTDWEDQKT
+319 AKQQARLADWESQKT
-334 HLNLRLKCFENEN
+334 HLSLRLKRFQVEND
-347 NANHNPIAAIFRLDA
+347 ANHNPISAIFRLDA
-362 GFGNNE
+362 GFGNAE

-386 NWLSGTLAKMSITRS
+386 NWLSGTLAKMSATRS
-401 NDWQKVGKNAEMI
+401 NDWQKVGRNAEMI
-414 AWKAAQLE
+414 AWKAVQLE
-422 DFSYPLDLGYERFWQ
+422 DFPYPLDLGYERFWQ
-437 GTGPRAGTGT
+437 GVDQT
-447 TSQSQPKLVYS
+447 QPKLAYS

-464 QHDVTADLAAWFHDY
+464 AHNVTADLAGWFHDY
-479 NARQTIEAGNK
+479 NARQTIEAANK

-520 NFVRFAAYW
+520 NFVRFAAFW
-529 LANQCTQVPDG
+529 LANQCPQVPDG

-554 VGAHSSAR
+554 VGAHSSAHV
-562 IEWFG
+562 EWFG
-567 SDCLLR
+567 LDCLLR
-573 FAQHSVYVGR
+573 FAQRSVYVGR
-583 SFFVRRQV
+583 SFLVRRQV